1 MANRKILLVE
11 GDDDAHVLKHICGN
25 RGIPHLDEVK
35 QLGGDRNLLST
46 IAVQLKASNEEGDVV
61 GVVMDADTNVDA
73 RWQSIR
79 HRFLEAGYHD
89 VNVPEQPDPCG
100 TILESPGGT
109 LLPRAGIW
117 IMPDNTTTG
126 ILEDFLA
133 FLVPQPDSL
142 FEHVNTS
149 VDSIPDRRF
158 SELDKPKAIMHT
170 WLAWQKEPGQPY
182 GTAIMSRFLDATLPQ
197 ADILVSWLNRLF
209 FPSQSSP

>member
-46 IAVQLKASNEEGDVV
+46 IPVQLKASNEEGDVV

-73 RWQSIR
+73 RWKSIR
-79 HRFLEAGYHD
+79 HRFLEAGYCD

-100 TILESPGGT
+100 TILESPAGT

-133 FLVPQPDSL
+133 FLVPQPDPL
-142 FEHVNTS
+142 FEHVHTS

-182 GTAIMSRFLDATLPQ
+182 GTAITSRFLDATLPQ